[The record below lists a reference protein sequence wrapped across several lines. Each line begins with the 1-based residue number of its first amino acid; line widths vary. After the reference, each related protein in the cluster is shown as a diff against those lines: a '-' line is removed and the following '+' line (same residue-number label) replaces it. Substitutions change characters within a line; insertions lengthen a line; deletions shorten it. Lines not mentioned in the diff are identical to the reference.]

1 MARPTCSF
9 TSSVLA
15 LLILWPTAIFGA
27 SPPSS
32 AKPAT
37 DALGRTNPRSAVTGF
52 LQACQRGDY
61 QKASEYLDLRN
72 IAPSQRASQGAQ
84 LAKGLESILNS
95 NSRFDLLRL
104 SQDPQGNVNDDPNPN
119 LERVASIIRYG
130 QTFTLQLERVRPSA
144 AQPQIWLFTPAT
156 VAAIPRL
163 RPSVSASGVEA
174 HLPRFLV
181 ANQFLQTPIW
191 KWIALFI
198 LFVVL
203 IVVFRYAVRLAVLI
217 LRSFQVHW
225 KHPARWIWIQAMVEP
240 WLLFLFA
247 IGFGIVE
254 HIVAPSALARMYIG
268 RTIVLAIVAAFAWFF
283 INLVDLFLSQLD
295 RMLEPKQRQA
305 VHSMIYLGRRIGK
318 IFIIGVAVIVV
329 VNNWG
334 YQLTTVIAGLGVTG
348 IAIALAAQ
356 STIAN
361 IFGGVSVIGDAP
373 VLIGDY
379 GKFGTQLGTVEDI
392 GMRSTRIRTPDRTV
406 VSIPND
412 AFAKMNL
419 ENYTARDKILFN
431 PSLHIKR
438 ETPKDQLRRCVEA
451 LEKMLKQNPSVE
463 TGGSPIRISALA
475 AGFFT
480 VDIFAYVLT
489 TDDDQYYRIQAELLL
504 AIDDILAEWK
514 IELA

>member
-1 MARPTCSF
+1 MIHSLRPSA
-9 TSSVLA
+9 LA
-15 LLILWPTAIFGA
+15 LFLFCPALMLSA
-27 SPPSS
+27 PPKAP
-32 AKPAT
+32 AKAPT

-52 LQACQRGDY
+52 LQAGGRGDY
-61 QKASEYLDLRN
+61 RKASEYLDLRN
-72 IAPSQRASQGAQ
+72 IAPSKRTSQGPQ

-95 NSRFDLLRL
+95 DSRFNVLRL
-104 SQDPQGNVNDDPNPN
+104 SQDSQGNPNDDPNPN
-119 LERVASIIRYG
+119 LERVTSVVRYG
-130 QTFTLQLERVRPSA
+130 QTFTLELERVQPSA
-144 AQPQIWLFTPAT
+144 DQPQIWLFTPAT

-163 RPSVSASGVEA
+163 TPSLTATGIEA

-198 LFVVL
+198 LFIVL
-203 IVVFRYAVRLAVLI
+203 IFVFRYVVRLAVLI
-217 LRSFQVHW
+217 LRALQVHW

-254 HIVAPSALARMYIG
+254 HIVGPSALARMYLG

-283 INLVDLFLSQLD
+283 INLLDLFLSRLD

-305 VHSMIYLGRRIGK
+305 VHSMIYLGRRAGK
-318 IFIIGVAVIVV
+318 IFVIGVAVIVV

-334 YQLTTVIAGLGVTG
+334 YQLTTIIAGLGVTG

-379 GKFGTQLGTVEDI
+379 GKFGGLLGTVEDI

-431 PSLHIKR
+431 ASLHIKR

-451 LEKMLKQNPSVE
+451 IEKMLRQNPSVG
-463 TGGSPIRISALA
+463 TGGSPVRVSALA

-489 TDDDQYYRIQAELLL
+489 AEDDQYYKIQAELLL
-504 AIDDILAEWK
+504 AIDDILSELK
-514 IELA
+514 VELA